1 MTFKQTYK
9 TLLAFVAFSF
19 SINATAN
26 IIDFETFKIRN
37 NNGTTTSP
45 YDADLE
51 ITENAAGDGFHA
63 ITPRGGQKV
72 GYGTNALDGM
82 QLNQFNTVD
91 WTTDDN
97 ATGAHPYLN
106 MWVTDGSNY
115 AVIASENAYMG
126 TDFQTRQEWK
136 IFEFGP
142 SGSFDWLLNSGTGS
156 RTGAEYLQ
164 KDGINVSLSDFS
176 NDIKLYSGP
185 VGVTTGVGTGAPRG
199 GFGFNVIFGDT
210 AANFTQGAG
219 YFIENLTVSVGQTD
233 YQAGNLATVS
243 EPSTLAILAL
253 SMLGLTARRFTK

>member
-1 MTFKQTYK
+1 MTFKQTFK
-9 TLLAFVAFSF
+9 TLLACVALSF
-19 SINATAN
+19 SVNSTAN

-51 ITENAAGDGFHA
+51 ITENTAGDGFHA
-63 ITPRGGQKV
+63 ITPRSGQKV
-72 GYGTNALDGM
+72 GYGTNAFDGM
-82 QLNQFNTVD
+82 QINQFNTVN
-91 WTTDDN
+91 WSTDSN

-115 AVIASENAYMG
+115 AVISSENTYMG
-126 TDFQTRQEWK
+126 TDFQTRQQWK
-136 IFEFGP
+136 IFEFDNTV
-142 SGSFDWLLNSGTGS
+142 SLDWLFDSGTGS
-156 RTGAEYLQ
+156 RSSQYLQ
-164 KDGINVSLSDFS
+164 RNGTNVSLADFS

-185 VGVTTGVGTGAPRG
+185 VGATPGVGSGAPRG

-233 YQAGNLATVS
+233 YEAGNTATVP
-243 EPSTLAILAL
+243 EPSTLAIFAL
-253 SMLGLTARRFTK
+253 SLLGLTARRIKK